1 MRSLPSKR
9 RNGFTLIEL
18 LVVLVILAVLIGM
31 FLPAW
36 NRAKGKARRISCV
49 GRLKNIGL
57 AYRIFATDHNG
68 SFPWALNPTN
78 QHSTAIQGAF
88 AWQHF
93 VAVSNELSTPEIILC
108 PADGIQPG
116 TPADIPRVKAPNWLA
131 FPRLAPTAA
140 GNRFV
145 SYFVGLDASEE
156 NPQTILGGD
165 RNLSADV
172 SAATPNLIR
181 NGGAT
186 RGPLGPNGSFQILPA
201 AANTFPVNAATR
213 NFGFT
218 TRTHDGSGNIL
229 LGDGSVQQVTSAR
242 FREAIRDSVS
252 TTDSAIQW
260 SLPN

>member
-9 RNGFTLIEL
+9 PNGFTLIEL

-31 FLPAW
+31 FLRPVSG
-36 NRAKGKARRISCV
+36 AKVKASRIRCV

-57 AYRIFATDHNG
+57 AYRIFATDNNG

-78 QHSTAIQGAF
+78 QLSTAIQGAF

-116 TPADIPRVKAPNWLA
+116 TPADIPRVKASNWLS
-131 FPRLAPTAA
+131 FPRLTPTAA

-165 RNLSADV
+165 RNLTPDT
-172 SAATPNLIR
+172 SAAAPNILR
-181 NGGAT
+181 NGGANQ
-186 RGPLGPNGSFQILPA
+186 GPLGPTGSYQILVPTA
-201 AANTFPVNAATR
+201 DTFPVNAATR

-218 TRTHDGSGNIL
+218 ARTHDGAGNIL

-252 TTDSAIQW
+252 TTDAPIQW

>member
-1 MRSLPSKR
+1 MRSFPSKR

-18 LVVLVILAVLIGM
+18 LVALVILAVLVGM
-31 FLPAW
+31 FLPAFD
-36 NRAKGKARRISCV
+36 RAKGKARRIGCV
-49 GRLKNIGL
+49 SRLKNIGL

-93 VAVSNELSTPEIILC
+93 VAVSNELSTPAIILC

-116 TPADIPRVKAPNWLA
+116 TPADIPRIKASNWLD
-131 FPRLAPTAA
+131 FPRLAPNAT

-156 NPQTILGGD
+156 KPHTILGGD
-165 RNLSADV
+165 PNLSADV

-186 RGPLGPNGSFQILPA
+186 RGPLGPDGSHEILPA
-201 AANTFPVNAATR
+201 AADAFPVNAATR

-218 TRTHDGSGNIL
+218 ARTHDGTGNIL

-242 FREAIRDSVS
+242 FREAVRDAVA
-252 TTDSAIQW
+252 TTGTPIQW